1 MEVLVNYVQIIL
13 SAAKTAKTS
22 ALILLAICTHE
33 SKLTNITVFNDGGSP
48 TYGICGIKYETAQ
61 MLGYEGKPEGLLNPK
76 ENAKWAAN
84 YLRYQQV
91 RYGDWCKAVA
101 AYNAGKYNE
110 SKVALGLPRNLKYV
124 RNIQKELGENYKN
137 VILCD
142 YDKEQK
148 KRTVEEIARRG
159 L

>member
-1 MEVLVNYVQIIL
+1 MTFTQIIL

-22 ALILLAICTHE
+22 SLILLAICTHE

-61 MLGYEGKPEGLLNPK
+61 MLGYSGKPEGLLNPK

-101 AYNAGKYNE
+101 AYNAGRFNE
-110 SKVALGLPRNLKYV
+110 SKKMPGFPRNLKYV
-124 RNIQKELGENYKN
+124 INVRNNVNKHFQNLISCDINYTK
-137 VILCD
+137 
-142 YDKEQK
+142 DKYAQNNGS
-148 KRTVEEIARRG
+148 G